1 MNVSA
6 LGLGKVLAIIGLILT
21 VVFVAI
27 GHVAIFPEG
36 ALFALAFLAM
46 LL

>member
-1 MNVSA
+1 MNLQT
-6 LGLGKVLAIIGLILT
+6 LGLGKILAIIGLILT
-21 VVFVAI
+21 VIFIAI
-27 GHVAIFPEG
+27 SRLAIFPEG